1 MMFVMLQMFG
11 YWIAMGTVI
20 ATLMWSALN
29 FARLCEWILNKITR
43 KTS

>member
-1 MMFVMLQMFG
+1 MIFVMLEMFA
-11 YWIAMGTVI
+11 YWIALGTTVAI
-20 ATLMWSALN
+20 ALWLALN